1 MLLEDELSKAEEDT
15 GHERARIDKWLWA
28 ARFYK
33 TRALAVAALEN
44 GRVLVNGVR
53 VKPAKA
59 LNVGD
64 MLAIRMGPYTHEVEV
79 LGLSGKRGP
88 APEAQKLYRETE
100 ESKAK
105 RAALA
110 EQLKAQQQY
119 SVLKGRPTKKDRR
132 DIEKVKSGKV
142 W

>member
-1 MLLEDELSKAEEDT
+1 MQADS
-15 GHERARIDKWLWA
+15 GRARIDKWLWA

-33 TRALAVAALEN
+33 TRALAVTALEN

-53 VKPAKA
+53 AKPAKA
-59 LNVGD
+59 LVAGD
-64 MLAIRMGPYTHEVEV
+64 MLSLRLGPYTHEVEV
-79 LGLSGKRGP
+79 LALSGKRGS
-88 APEAQKLYRETE
+88 ATEAQKLYRETE
-100 ESKAK
+100 ESRAK

-110 EQLKAQQQY
+110 EQIKAQKQF

-132 DIEKVKSGKV
+132 DIEKIKTGKV

>member
-1 MLLEDELSKAEEDT
+1 MTDKAEHDKT
-15 GHERARIDKWLWA
+15 RIDKWLWA
-28 ARFYK
+28 ARFFK
-33 TRALAVAALEN
+33 TRAIAVAALEN
-44 GRVLVNGVR
+44 GRVLVNDVR

-59 LNVGD
+59 LAVGD
-64 MLAIRMGPYTHEVEV
+64 MLTIRLGPYTHVVEV
-79 LGLSGKRGP
+79 LALSGKRGP

-100 ESKAK
+100 ESRAK
-105 RAALA
+105 RAVMAL
-110 EQLKAQQQY
+110 ELKAQQQY